1 MGIRGLTGWIKW
13 TAGST
18 LKEPNWSE
26 WKGKKIGVD
35 ILGFLYKAKA
45 QHYNPLVYLGR
56 LIAAFKKYDII
67 PVPIFDGK
75 PPEEKRETLKQ
86 RSELRAKSDTRKTE
100 LEKDMMLMSTTDR
113 SVAELELRILEQ
125 NTTFLTSEE
134 RILAKQLLYACGV
147 TVLNASGEADNVLA
161 YFAKREEFVAIVSN
175 DMDLLTRGVQ
185 TLLVPE
191 TYALPGD
198 ASGWTQYSLNT
209 ILESSSLT
217 YPQFVEMC
225 VLMGCDYTAGLKSF
239 PYKTA
244 YWSIKYHSLNIEAI
258 LARHGV
264 TDVAPYKKAIA
275 MLTGVDETME
285 SLMGTKQW
293 DKWAEPTHAI
303 ELSSLAEFRK
313 ASLAELSAD
322 DYALLGN
329 GLV

>member
-18 LKEPNWSE
+18 LKEPNWTD

-100 LEKDMMLMSTTDR
+100 LEKDMMSMSTTDR

-134 RILAKQLLYACGV
+134 RTLAKQLLYACGV

-198 ASGWTQYSLNT
+198 SSGWTQYNLNT

-217 YPQFVEMC
+217 YNQFVEMC

-239 PYKTA
+239 PYKAA
-244 YWSIKYHSLNIEAI
+244 YWSIKYHSLSIEAI
-258 LARHGV
+258 LARNNVLDV
-264 TDVAPYKKAIA
+264 TPYKKAIA
-275 MLTGVDETME
+275 MLTGVDETMD

-293 DKWAEPTHAI
+293 DKWAEPTHTV

-313 ASLAELSAD
+313 ASLAELSAAE
-322 DYALLGN
+322 YTLLGN